1 MTTVNH
7 PRGFGLTT
15 RLWRLLR
22 HRWQD
27 QSHVRQCLSASS
39 LERITTAVALSE
51 AHHTGQI
58 RVCMEVSLPTSY
70 IWRALAPRD
79 RALTLFG
86 KYRLWDT
93 NHRNGVLIY
102 MLLAEHAIE
111 IVADRGLVARL
122 QPQQL
127 EDVSKAMS
135 KAFRANDFEAGV
147 LAAIA
152 ALDSI
157 LRTHFP
163 CEPGQSN
170 VNELDDRPVLL

>member
-1 MTTVNH
+1 MATGS
-7 PRGFGLTT
+7 PPDFGATT

-27 QSHVRQCLSASS
+27 QSHVRRCLSSSS
-39 LERITTAVALSE
+39 LARITAAVALSE

-58 RVCMEVSLPTSY
+58 RVCIEVSLPTSY

-122 QPQQL
+122 QSQQL
-127 EDVSKAMS
+127 EGVRQAMG
-135 KAFRANDFEAGV
+135 KAFRVKDFETGV
-147 LAAIA
+147 LEAIA
-152 ALDSI
+152 ALDS
-157 LRTHFP
+157 LLQTHFP
-163 CEPGQSN
+163 REPGQAN
-170 VNELDDRPVLL
+170 FNELDDHPVLL